1 MRLPALQQASAAL
14 AVAGLL
20 MAGGCSLEGSSPE
33 RPTVGST
40 PAPQPTEAEIQA
52 ARKAAAERAAA
63 QQADRSA
70 ATAAAQSAGVSPPVR
85 PPASGTTV
93 ETKASGP
100 ASPGSASAGIG
111 GILGGLHGGRVGAA
125 AGVIGGRGAAKPAAS
140 ACASAGMAAFPWPS
154 PPQPSV
160 SATIPRYLL
169 FGIGS
174 GEAKSLAAVAA
185 RLDAAFARAGYLQP
199 RMLGAGCN
207 GFAVVL
213 DLERIRSDGTRE
225 SGAAGFAPP
234 GQEAGFDLAT
244 YLRRLF
250 YAPPGQ
256 YRQIVFV
263 VSDQRIAQTR
273 PPPTEGE
280 LRMIARDGRSTL
292 PTTYDN
298 VDFTAEHEVL
308 ALIYEFE
315 KGVRVGD
322 ARVVPPE
329 GRLRATVHLKQ
340 ARLY

>member
-1 MRLPALQQASAAL
+1 
-14 AVAGLL
+14 
-20 MAGGCSLEGSSPE
+20 
-33 RPTVGST
+33 
-40 PAPQPTEAEIQA
+40 
-52 ARKAAAERAAA
+52 
-63 QQADRSA
+63 
-70 ATAAAQSAGVSPPVR
+70 
-85 PPASGTTV
+85 
-93 ETKASGP
+93 
-100 ASPGSASAGIG
+100 
-111 GILGGLHGGRVGAA
+111 
-125 AGVIGGRGAAKPAAS
+125 
-140 ACASAGMAAFPWPS
+140 MAAFPWPS

-174 GEAKSLAAVAA
+174 SEAKSLAAVAA

-263 VSDQRIAQTR
+263 VSDQRIAQPR

-298 VDFTAEHEVL
+298 VDFTPEHEVL

-315 KGVRVGD
+315 KSARVGD